1 MATGGP
7 IQFLDQGVLQTYVM
21 GLDLTAWDGEW
32 SESFAIAV
40 LSRQSGVLIAVP
52 EGAFSPEVLQAG
64 AFAAM
69 DDLVGPSTRVTLPAV
84 FEELDGTETPHTED
98 IPVVLVDFHK
108 NILESIRGFDP
119 VTEGPGI
126 RCFSPPHMEILP
138 ESNPLLLAAYA
149 YVEGG
154 TEGRTQFYSAE
165 ETQIPPLPVTPA
177 PKASSRQPKAKAS
190 PGGVSTPRRVT
201 TATLAEQLAEIS
213 KVLPAM
219 SSQLE
224 AMTQRQDRV
233 ERLMSSAPQAS
244 SKEPPAHKQDF
255 PLLGKGSPRPSALRF
270 VSRVGSPPRS
280 RPLADANPEPRK
292 TVEFTNVDEPLAL
305 PSDPDYPGGEQG
317 IPALPQPEALSAALF
332 QQSQAL
338 TTLVAHLAGQD
349 GMEFGTTA
357 TSSALSLKGSLKRD
371 KLLRDLAERRGNFFL
386 KVSQNAFRRL
396 RPSEPVPQEIA
407 ALGGRALF
415 SKYMERSGGYS
426 GQRDLGLTMWLLSQ
440 MADAFLNGD
449 ATGAQELLALTM
461 VTLEQV
467 AQDSGKWEVG
477 WILSLQE
484 DPPPGVF
491 QARPITTNPRL
502 RAFAPLCPPEWATT
516 ALSYVKEVD
525 LINSRR
531 QEALPGKK
539 NQPGKEQDDQAG
551 PKKKPARYPK
561 KPKQGG
567 DTSSQ

>member
-32 SESFAIAV
+32 SESFAIPV

-98 IPVVLVDFHK
+98 IPVVLIDFHK

-255 PLLGKGSPRPSALRF
+255 PLVGKGSPRPSALRF

-305 PSDPDYPGGEQG
+305 P
-317 IPALPQPEALSAALF
+317 
-332 QQSQAL
+332 
-338 TTLVAHLAGQD
+338 
-349 GMEFGTTA
+349 
-357 TSSALSLKGSLKRD
+357 
-371 KLLRDLAERRGNFFL
+371 
-386 KVSQNAFRRL
+386 
-396 RPSEPVPQEIA
+396 
-407 ALGGRALF
+407 
-415 SKYMERSGGYS
+415 
-426 GQRDLGLTMWLLSQ
+426 
-440 MADAFLNGD
+440 
-449 ATGAQELLALTM
+449 
-461 VTLEQV
+461 
-467 AQDSGKWEVG
+467 
-477 WILSLQE
+477 
-484 DPPPGVF
+484 
-491 QARPITTNPRL
+491 
-502 RAFAPLCPPEWATT
+502 
-516 ALSYVKEVD
+516 
-525 LINSRR
+525 
-531 QEALPGKK
+531 
-539 NQPGKEQDDQAG
+539 
-551 PKKKPARYPK
+551 
-561 KPKQGG
+561 
-567 DTSSQ
+567 